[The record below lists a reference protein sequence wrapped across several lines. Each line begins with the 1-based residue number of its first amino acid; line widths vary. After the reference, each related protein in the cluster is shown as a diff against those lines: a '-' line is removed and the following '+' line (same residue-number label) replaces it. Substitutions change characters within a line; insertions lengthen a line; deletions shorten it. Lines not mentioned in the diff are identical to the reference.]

1 MKLIVMCILRW
12 ANKTLGSSE
21 ITAEAPTSKN
31 SSARQGAQVLH
42 PQISISL
49 TWAKV
54 FPMNM
59 APLVNM
65 PSHRSL
71 ATTESMRNT
80 LSTKRKGNKI
90 SIKPMNQASLWVP
103 MNKVIYLTK
112 SNKKKCI
119 ENGNQNPKK
128 LLNEI
133 RNGSLILKRFT
144 ITMLKIQSEKSHRNS
159 KFQLSLGNQLDL
171 KNDKERL

>member
-1 MKLIVMCILRW
+1 
-12 ANKTLGSSE
+12 
-21 ITAEAPTSKN
+21 
-31 SSARQGAQVLH
+31 
-42 PQISISL
+42 
-49 TWAKV
+49 
-54 FPMNM
+54 
-59 APLVNM
+59 
-65 PSHRSL
+65 
-71 ATTESMRNT
+71 
-80 LSTKRKGNKI
+80 
-90 SIKPMNQASLWVP
+90 